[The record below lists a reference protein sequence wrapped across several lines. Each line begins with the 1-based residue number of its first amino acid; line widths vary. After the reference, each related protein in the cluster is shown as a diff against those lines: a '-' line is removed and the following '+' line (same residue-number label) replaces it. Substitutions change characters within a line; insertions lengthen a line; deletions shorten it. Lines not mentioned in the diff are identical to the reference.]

1 MDSTRSD
8 REPGER
14 VAKDADCKY
23 ARLQDSHVPD
33 LFSIKNIGGLLCEK

>member
-1 MDSTRSD
+1 MDSTRGD

-14 VAKDADCKY
+14 VAKDADCKH

-33 LFSIKNIGGLLCEK
+33 LLSIKNIGDLLCKK